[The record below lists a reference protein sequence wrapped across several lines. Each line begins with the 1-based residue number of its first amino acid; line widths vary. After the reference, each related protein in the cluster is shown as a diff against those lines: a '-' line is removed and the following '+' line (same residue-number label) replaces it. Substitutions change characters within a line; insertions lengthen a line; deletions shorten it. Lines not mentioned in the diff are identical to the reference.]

1 MIIASNSSR
10 PNPIPGARPGVRP
23 GVVDDRDPGESH
35 VASVV
40 FDVVFTRSDPCAEG
54 AGRAGDRVDD
64 SMSPTL
70 ITMTRRVNS
79 GRSFAANR
87 DIPDTCAV
95 SKLTRGWTS
104 VSSTSVKAAAPQG
117 PLGQLALSSADFDA
131 FLEPTVPPSR
141 GGQASRPVPAAQRRA
156 LRERI
161 ELWARG
167 IVPRLEQLGL
177 AIEVV
182 VPDEVE
188 QHLSSRSPR
197 SIAQRVIFVR
207 DQFGRSS
214 VPRTEPDVDPLRAH
228 AYLALTI
235 DSVHVE
241 VCLEVCPEAEADVKN
256 LRARLGDPP
265 RLLELTTLFETLPQE
280 FAIGV
285 IGVPSFPSAEHAS
298 ADDVRALLDDSQRSR
313 RALWV
318 GWSVKREIALAHSS
332 ELDDQ
337 LADALVV
344 LAHAY
349 KLLAWAPDNDLIA
362 AGRRGAWRAGRAR
375 NEERRERGREER
387 RKRRNVRKKPVRVEG
402 TRRERE
408 DARRL
413 LSAAE
418 REGAAPTSRAT
429 STRPPGD
436 DATLADA
443 DRARAEGPGGRATP
457 ARRPMLQTMMRARG
471 ARPALSTEVDPKLPI
486 EKGTRVRVLAGP
498 FANKVGIVQELDS
511 KGRARVRLGLLAAT
525 LDLKDVVASTEGTRP
540 MLTSSHRRPRNVR
553 SR

>member
-1 MIIASNSSR
+1 M
-10 PNPIPGARPGVRP
+10 
-23 GVVDDRDPGESH
+23 
-35 VASVV
+35 
-40 FDVVFTRSDPCAEG
+40 
-54 AGRAGDRVDD
+54 
-64 SMSPTL
+64 
-70 ITMTRRVNS
+70 
-79 GRSFAANR
+79 
-87 DIPDTCAV
+87 
-95 SKLTRGWTS
+95 
-104 VSSTSVKAAAPQG
+104 KAAAPEG
-117 PLGQLALSSADFDA
+117 ALAAFAELALASADFDA

-141 GGQASRPVPAAQRRA
+141 GGPAGRPVPAAQRRA
-156 LRERI
+156 LRNRI
-161 ELWARG
+161 EAWARG
-167 IVPRLEQLGL
+167 IVPRLEELGL

-182 VPDEVE
+182 VPDEVD
-188 QHLSSRSPR
+188 QHISSRAPR

-214 VPRTEPDVDPLRAH
+214 VPRIAPDVDPLRGH

-241 VCLEVCPEAEADVKN
+241 VALEVCPEAEADVKN
-256 LRARLGDPP
+256 LRARLGDPT

-285 IGVPSFPSAEHAS
+285 IGVPSFPRAENAS
-298 ADDVRALLDDSQRSR
+298 ADDVRALLDDSQRSG

-318 GWSVKREIALAHSS
+318 GWSVKREVALAHSS
-332 ELDDQ
+332 DLDEQ

-349 KLLAWAPDNDLIA
+349 KLLAWAPDNDLIG

-387 RKRRNVRKKPVRVEG
+387 RKRRNVRKKPVRIEG

-413 LSAAE
+413 LTVAE
-418 REGAAPTSRAT
+418 REGAGPASRASGARHVSEET
-429 STRPPGD
+429 AATTEAGDRGREGTRSVPP
-436 DATLADA
+436 
-443 DRARAEGPGGRATP
+443 
-457 ARRPMLQTMMRARG
+457 RRPMLQTMMRARG
-471 ARPALSTEVDPKLPI
+471 ARPALSTEVDPKAPI

-525 LDLKDVVASTEGTRP
+525 LDLKDLVASTEGTRP
-540 MLTSSHRRPRNVR
+540 MLGSSHRRPRNVR
-553 SR
+553 QR

>member
-1 MIIASNSSR
+1 VSALT
-10 PNPIPGARPGVRP
+10 GG
-23 GVVDDRDPGESH
+23 G
-35 VASVV
+35 
-40 FDVVFTRSDPCAEG
+40 
-54 AGRAGDRVDD
+54 
-64 SMSPTL
+64 SP
-70 ITMTRRVNS
+70 
-79 GRSFAANR
+79 
-87 DIPDTCAV
+87 
-95 SKLTRGWTS
+95 
-104 VSSTSVKAAAPQG
+104 VSSTFVKAAAPEG
-117 PLGQLALSSADFDA
+117 ALRLSGADFDA
-131 FLEPTVPPSR
+131 FLEPTQPPAR
-141 GGQASRPVPAAQRRA
+141 AGQAVRPVPAAQRRV

-161 ELWARG
+161 EAWAG
-167 IVPRLEQLGL
+167 SIVPRLEQLGI
-177 AIEVV
+177 AVEVV

-188 QHLSSRSPR
+188 QHLSSRAPR
-197 SIAQRVIFVR
+197 AIAQRVIFVR
-207 DQFGRSS
+207 DAFGRSG

-241 VCLEVCPEAEADVKN
+241 VALEICPEAEADVKN
-256 LRARLGDPP
+256 LRARLGDPT
-265 RLLELTTLFETLPQE
+265 RLLELTTLFETLPLE

-285 IGVPSFPSAEHAS
+285 IGVPSFPRAENAN
-298 ADDVRALLDDSQRSR
+298 ADDVRALLDDSQRNR
-313 RALWV
+313 RPLWV
-318 GWSVKREIALAHSS
+318 GWSVKREVALAHSS
-332 ELDDQ
+332 DLDEQ

-349 KLLAWAPDNDLIA
+349 KLVAWAPDNDLIA

-387 RKRRNVRKKPVRVEG
+387 RKRRNVRSKKPARVEG

-413 LSAAE
+413 LTVAE
-418 REGAAPTSRAT
+418 REGAGPTSRASRT
-429 STRPPGD
+429 PGD
-436 DATLADA
+436 DSAQSDTPE
-443 DRARAEGPGGRATP
+443 RARASVP

-525 LDLKDVVASTEGTRP
+525 LDLKDIVASTEGTRP
-540 MLTSSHRRPRNVR
+540 MLASSHRRPRNVR

>member
-1 MIIASNSSR
+1 MPVSSKAVKSAT
-10 PNPIPGARPGVRP
+10 PPGARPELGSARSA
-23 GVVDDRDPGESH
+23 VVS
-35 VASVV
+35 
-40 FDVVFTRSDPCAEG
+40 
-54 AGRAGDRVDD
+54 RA
-64 SMSPTL
+64 
-70 ITMTRRVNS
+70 
-79 GRSFAANR
+79 
-87 DIPDTCAV
+87 
-95 SKLTRGWTS
+95 
-104 VSSTSVKAAAPQG
+104 
-117 PLGQLALSSADFDA
+117 LALSGADFDA
-131 FLEPTVPPSR
+131 FLEPTTPPTR
-141 GGQASRPVPAAQRRA
+141 AGQANRPSLTPTPAAQRRA

-161 ELWARG
+161 ERWAHG
-167 IVPRLEQLGL
+167 IVPRLERLGL

-207 DQFGRSS
+207 DQFGRSN
-214 VPRTEPDVDPLRAH
+214 VPRSEPEVDPLRAH

-241 VCLEVCPEAEADVKN
+241 VALEVCPEAEADVKN

-285 IGVPSFPSAEHAS
+285 IGVPSFPSAENAS
-298 ADDVRALLDDSQRSR
+298 ADDVRALLDDSERSR
-313 RALWV
+313 RALWM

-332 ELDDQ
+332 ELDEQ

-349 KLLAWAPDNDLIA
+349 KLIAWAPDNDLVP
-362 AGRRGAWRAGRAR
+362 AGRRGAWRAVRAR

-387 RKRRNVRKKPVRVEG
+387 RKRRNVRKKPVRIEG
-402 TRRERE
+402 SRRERE

-413 LSAAE
+413 LTVAE
-418 REGAAPTSRAT
+418 REGGPTSRAASGKPT
-429 STRPPGD
+429 TDEMST
-436 DATLADA
+436 DA
-443 DRARAEGPGGRATP
+443 AERGRGEGQGRSVP

-471 ARPALSTEVDPKLPI
+471 ARPALVAEVDPKLPI
-486 EKGTRVRVLAGP
+486 EKGTRVRVLAGA
-498 FANKVGIVQELDS
+498 FADKVGIVQELDS

-525 LDLKDVVASTEGTRP
+525 LDLKDLVASTEGTRP
-540 MLTSSHRRPRNVR
+540 MLASSHRRPRNAR

>member
-1 MIIASNSSR
+1 LD
-10 PNPIPGARPGVRP
+10 GARILG
-23 GVVDDRDPGESH
+23 
-35 VASVV
+35 
-40 FDVVFTRSDPCAEG
+40 T
-54 AGRAGDRVDD
+54 
-64 SMSPTL
+64 
-70 ITMTRRVNS
+70 
-79 GRSFAANR
+79 
-87 DIPDTCAV
+87 
-95 SKLTRGWTS
+95 
-104 VSSTSVKAAAPQG
+104 VKAAATEG
-117 PLGQLALSSADFDA
+117 ALRLSSPDFDA
-131 FLEPTVPPSR
+131 FLEPAAPPSR
-141 GGQASRPVPAAQRRA
+141 GAQASRPVPAAQRRA

-161 ELWARG
+161 EGWARG

-188 QHLSSRSPR
+188 QHLSSRAPR
-197 SIAQRVIFVR
+197 SIAQRVLFVR
-207 DQFGRSS
+207 DAFGRSG

-256 LRARLGDPP
+256 LRARLGDPT

-285 IGVPSFPSAEHAS
+285 IGVPSFPRVEHAN
-298 ADDVRALLDDSQRSR
+298 ADDVRALLDDSQRNR
-313 RALWV
+313 RPLWV
-318 GWSVKREIALAHSS
+318 GWSVNREIALAHSS
-332 ELDDQ
+332 ELDEQ

-349 KLLAWAPDNDLIA
+349 KLLAWAPDNDLIG

-387 RKRRNVRKKPVRVEG
+387 RKRRNVRSKKPARVEG

-413 LSAAE
+413 LSVAE
-418 REGAAPTSRAT
+418 REGGPVSHATAPRTGSEE
-429 STRPPGD
+429 PG
-436 DATLADA
+436 TDA
-443 DRARAEGPGGRATP
+443 DRARGEGQGRAVP

-471 ARPALSTEVDPKLPI
+471 ARPALAEVDPSLPI

-498 FANKVGIVQELDS
+498 FVNKVGIVQELDS

-525 LDLKDVVASTEGTRP
+525 LSLKDIIASPEGTRP
-540 MLTSSHRRPRNVR
+540 MLTSSHRGPRSKR

>member
-1 MIIASNSSR
+1 
-10 PNPIPGARPGVRP
+10 
-23 GVVDDRDPGESH
+23 
-35 VASVV
+35 
-40 FDVVFTRSDPCAEG
+40 
-54 AGRAGDRVDD
+54 
-64 SMSPTL
+64 
-70 ITMTRRVNS
+70 
-79 GRSFAANR
+79 
-87 DIPDTCAV
+87 
-95 SKLTRGWTS
+95 LTRGGRS
-104 VSSTSVKAAAPQG
+104 VSSTIVKAVATEG
-117 PLGQLALSSADFDA
+117 ALRLSGADFDA
-131 FLEPTVPPSR
+131 FLEPTQPAPR
-141 GGQASRPVPAAQRRA
+141 AGQALRPVPAAQRRV

-161 ELWARG
+161 EAWAGG
-167 IVPRLEQLGL
+167 IVPRLEQLGI
-177 AIEVV
+177 AVEVV

-188 QHLSSRSPR
+188 QHLSSRAPR
-197 SIAQRVIFVR
+197 AIAQRVIFVR
-207 DQFGRSS
+207 DAFGRSG

-241 VCLEVCPEAEADVKN
+241 VALEICPEAEADVKN
-256 LRARLGDPP
+256 LRARLGDPT
-265 RLLELTTLFETLPQE
+265 RLLELTTLFETLPLE

-285 IGVPSFPSAEHAS
+285 IGVPSFPRAENAN
-298 ADDVRALLDDSQRSR
+298 ADDLRVLLDDSQRNR
-313 RALWV
+313 RPLWV
-318 GWSVKREIALAHSS
+318 GWSVKREVALAHSS
-332 ELDDQ
+332 DLDEQ

-387 RKRRNVRKKPVRVEG
+387 RKRRNVRSKKPARIEG

-413 LSAAE
+413 LTVAE
-418 REGAAPTSRAT
+418 REGAGPASRA
-429 STRPPGD
+429 SRAPGD
-436 DATLADA
+436 DPTQSDAA
-443 DRARAEGPGGRATP
+443 DRARGEGAGGRSVP

-471 ARPALSTEVDPKLPI
+471 ARPALVAEVDPKLPI

-498 FANKVGIVQELDS
+498 FANKVGIVEELGS

-525 LDLKDVVASTEGTRP
+525 LDLKDIIASTEGTRP
-540 MLTSSHRRPRNVR
+540 MLASSHRRPRNVR

>member
-1 MIIASNSSR
+1 M
-10 PNPIPGARPGVRP
+10 
-23 GVVDDRDPGESH
+23 
-35 VASVV
+35 
-40 FDVVFTRSDPCAEG
+40 
-54 AGRAGDRVDD
+54 
-64 SMSPTL
+64 
-70 ITMTRRVNS
+70 
-79 GRSFAANR
+79 
-87 DIPDTCAV
+87 
-95 SKLTRGWTS
+95 
-104 VSSTSVKAAAPQG
+104 KAAAPESA
-117 PLGQLALSSADFDA
+117 PAAFAELALSSADFDA
-131 FLEPTVPPSR
+131 FLEPINPPSR
-141 GGQASRPVPAAQRRA
+141 GGQPGRGASHVRGGFTGGEGSTPAAQRRG

-161 ELWARG
+161 EVWARG

-177 AIEVV
+177 ALEVV

-188 QHLSSRSPR
+188 QHISSRAPR

-207 DQFGRSS
+207 DQFGRSG
-214 VPRTEPDVDPLRAH
+214 VPRSESDVDPLRAH

-241 VCLEVCPEAEADVKN
+241 VSLEVCPEAEADVKN

-265 RLLELTTLFETLPQE
+265 RLLELMTLFETLPQE

-285 IGVPSFPSAEHAS
+285 IGVPSFPSAENAS

-332 ELDDQ
+332 ELDEQ

-349 KLLAWAPDNDLIA
+349 KLVAWASDNDLIG

-387 RKRRNVRKKPVRVEG
+387 RKRRSVHKKPVRIEG
-402 TRRERE
+402 SRRERE

-413 LSAAE
+413 LTVAE
-418 REGAAPTSRAT
+418 REGAGPASRAGT
-429 STRPPGD
+429 KT
-436 DATLADA
+436 
-443 DRARAEGPGGRATP
+443 PGGVDASTSEAPERGRGEREGRSVP

-471 ARPALSTEVDPKLPI
+471 ARPALSTEVDPKIPI
-486 EKGTRVRVLAGP
+486 EKGTRVRVLAGA

-525 LDLKDVVASTEGTRP
+525 LELKDLVASTEGTRP
-540 MLTSSHRRPRNVR
+540 MLGSSHRRPRNPR
-553 SR
+553 KT

>member
-1 MIIASNSSR
+1 VSALT
-10 PNPIPGARPGVRP
+10 GG
-23 GVVDDRDPGESH
+23 G
-35 VASVV
+35 
-40 FDVVFTRSDPCAEG
+40 
-54 AGRAGDRVDD
+54 
-64 SMSPTL
+64 SP
-70 ITMTRRVNS
+70 
-79 GRSFAANR
+79 
-87 DIPDTCAV
+87 
-95 SKLTRGWTS
+95 
-104 VSSTSVKAAAPQG
+104 VSSTFVKAAAPEG
-117 PLGQLALSSADFDA
+117 ALRLSGADFDA
-131 FLEPTVPPSR
+131 FLEPTQPPAR
-141 GGQASRPVPAAQRRA
+141 AGQAVRPVPAAQRRV

-161 ELWARG
+161 EAWAG
-167 IVPRLEQLGL
+167 SIVPRLEQLGI
-177 AIEVV
+177 AVEVV

-188 QHLSSRSPR
+188 QHLSSRAPR
-197 SIAQRVIFVR
+197 AIAQRVIFVR
-207 DQFGRSS
+207 DAFGRSG

-241 VCLEVCPEAEADVKN
+241 VALEICPEAEADVKN
-256 LRARLGDPP
+256 LRARLGDPT
-265 RLLELTTLFETLPQE
+265 RLLELTTLFETLPLE

-285 IGVPSFPSAEHAS
+285 IGVPSFPRAENAN
-298 ADDVRALLDDSQRSR
+298 ADDVRALLDDSQRNR
-313 RALWV
+313 RPLWV
-318 GWSVKREIALAHSS
+318 GWSVKREVALAHSS
-332 ELDDQ
+332 DLDEQ

-349 KLLAWAPDNDLIA
+349 KLVAWAPDNDLIA

-387 RKRRNVRKKPVRVEG
+387 RKRRNVRSKKPARVEG

-413 LSAAE
+413 LTVAE
-418 REGAAPTSRAT
+418 REGAGPASRASRT
-429 STRPPGD
+429 PGD
-436 DATLADA
+436 DSAQSDTPE
-443 DRARAEGPGGRATP
+443 RARASVP

-525 LDLKDVVASTEGTRP
+525 LDLKDIVASTEGTRP
-540 MLTSSHRRPRNVR
+540 MLASSHRRPRNVR